1 MAADDAPRAKVP
13 RALVCFG
20 AAHLAAYPIAAV
32 WAIGLV
38 PAMLPLLDDAIRAA
52 GDGEAALLG
61 VPMPANAVI
70 VVRAMLELGLA
81 VFALVHAAGL
91 VWFFAETPAVG
102 RRRFAWIAGGAL
114 AAGVVLGAASWI
126 WLVLRAKA

>member
-1 MAADDAPRAKVP
+1 MAAADAPSAKVP

-38 PAMLPLLDDAIRAA
+38 PAMLPLLDDAIRVA
-52 GDGEAALLG
+52 GDGDSAILG
-61 VPMPANAVI
+61 VPMPADAAV
-70 VVRAMLELGLA
+70 VVKAMLELGLA
-81 VFALVHAAGL
+81 VFALVHAAGF
-91 VWFFAETPAVG
+91 VWFFAKAPADG

-114 AAGVVLGAASWI
+114 AAGVVLGGASWL